1 MRDFELAWK
10 RGERPALEAFLP
22 GGAEAGG
29 AEAHSALVGL
39 ARVELELRLKA
50 GEAAGA
56 EDYFH
61 RFPALLED
69 ANAAVS
75 LIAVERHWRG
85 HEADLPFPTTETFQT
100 VSCKA
105 SVVPVIDTP
114 IRLAGYEILGELGR
128 GGMGVVYKARA
139 SAHGGIVALKMLPE
153 VDATA
158 LYRFKQEFR
167 TLTGVSH
174 PNLVSLYE
182 LIAAGNVWCFTMELV
197 EGVDFRHYVRGVPG
211 RGAEYHE
218 GRLRSALRQLV
229 EGVSALHAAGKL
241 HRDLKPRNVL
251 VTEAGRVVVLDFG
264 LVAELGQAGE
274 HESTERHLTGTV
286 PYMSPEQSAAKPVTP
301 ATDWYSVGVML
312 YEILT
317 GQLPFQGTCLEVLQ
331 QKQERPPPRPGAIA
345 AGVPP
350 DLDELCQ
357 KLLAIRPEDRPEGA
371 EILRRLAKDPRAEK
385 PHGSR
390 LEPGPAT
397 EFVGRD
403 QQLQALDAAYRDVKQ
418 GRSVSVF
425 IHGRSG
431 AGKSALVRQFLN
443 RLAERES
450 AVVLAGRCYE
460 QESVPYKAWDSV
472 VDSLSRYLRRLP
484 SLEVQAVL
492 PRDVSQLATVFPV
505 LRCVD
510 LVARATGRSPNTPDI
525 QETRRRTFAALRE
538 LLARLGDRQPLVLFI
553 DDLQWGDLDSAALMA
568 DLLRPPDPPV
578 FLFLGCYRSEDETR
592 SPCLQALFGLKTLEQ
607 RRLVAVDPLT
617 SEEASRLAANLLR
630 GNHSAVEAIAR
641 ESGGNPFFLHELV
654 HHVKTTPPSPPSE
667 GGAAGGAAPTLAL
680 EQIVAQR
687 IEGLPEAARRL
698 LEVAAVSGRPL
709 RLEQAWEAAEL
720 EGNQTALLAL
730 LKSGRFIRSTGSVEA
745 GEIETYHDRI
755 RETIVAN
762 LPLDRLRRRH
772 QALAQV
778 LEAAGNVDPEV
789 LAMHYQGADEPER
802 AGALFARAA
811 VQADQALAFE
821 RAVQLYRAALGLRQT
836 TDEQGQALR
845 VKLADALVNAGRG
858 AEAAREYLQAARDA
872 PDAET
877 IELRCNA
884 ALQMLRSGYV
894 DEGLPVLH
902 TVLGSLGMKMTS
914 TPRRAL
920 LSLLLRRAQ
929 LWMRGLG
936 FRPRDA
942 RDIPAD
948 ELRRIDLCWSVSTCL
963 TMIDTI
969 RGADFLTRGLLLALR
984 AGEPI
989 RIARSL
995 ALEAAHVAT
1004 AGGKTIPRGKK
1015 LLAIAEDVAQRSG
1028 HPYAKGWVALS
1039 KGMIAYFEDRWQD
1052 NLAYCDEA
1060 AAIFRD
1066 HCTGVTWELD
1076 TAHTFALWA
1085 LLLQGEIPEL
1095 TRRWS
1100 ILLDQ
1105 ARERGD
1111 RYAETYLSTVIMAV
1125 VRLAA
1130 DDPQGMKLTLDQVRD
1145 QWSQAGFHI
1154 QHYHCLYAGCL
1165 VDLYQGETAAAWQR
1179 VTGMWSKFSNSL
1191 LPRIQNLRWHMHFMR
1206 GSIAVAAALT
1216 AADPRPLLKAAER
1229 DARQLRRERLAPAAA
1244 CSEFIFAALA
1254 NARGDPAGVRRHLT
1268 EAAHGFQANHQG
1280 LWAAAAGFRLGKLL
1294 GGEEGAAW
1302 IANAEQWMSTHGIK
1316 NHVRMTAAFA
1326 PGFVD

>member
-1 MRDFELAWK
+1 M
-10 RGERPALEAFLP
+10 
-22 GGAEAGG
+22 
-29 AEAHSALVGL
+29 
-39 ARVELELRLKA
+39 
-50 GEAAGA
+50 
-56 EDYFH
+56 
-61 RFPALLED
+61 
-69 ANAAVS
+69 
-75 LIAVERHWRG
+75 
-85 HEADLPFPTTETFQT
+85 
-100 VSCKA
+100 
-105 SVVPVIDTP
+105 
-114 IRLAGYEILGELGR
+114 
-128 GGMGVVYKARA
+128 
-139 SAHGGIVALKMLPE
+139 
-153 VDATA
+153 
-158 LYRFKQEFR
+158 
-167 TLTGVSH
+167 
-174 PNLVSLYE
+174 
-182 LIAAGNVWCFTMELV
+182 
-197 EGVDFRHYVRGVPG
+197 
-211 RGAEYHE
+211 
-218 GRLRSALRQLV
+218 
-229 EGVSALHAAGKL
+229 
-241 HRDLKPRNVL
+241 
-251 VTEAGRVVVLDFG
+251 
-264 LVAELGQAGE
+264 
-274 HESTERHLTGTV
+274 GTV
-286 PYMSPEQSAAKPVTP
+286 PYMSPEQAASKPVTQ

-317 GQLPFQGTCLEVLQ
+317 GQLPFQGTTLEVLQ
-331 QKQERPPPRPGAIA
+331 QKQTRQPPPPSGIA
-345 AGVPP
+345 TGVPP
-350 DLDELCQ
+350 DLDALCQ
-357 KLLAIRPEDRPEGA
+357 TLLATRPEDRPESA
-371 EILRRLAKDPRAEK
+371 EILRRLAKDACEEK
-385 PHGSR
+385 PHGAPR
-390 LEPGPAT
+390 LEPGPT
-397 EFVGRD
+397 DFVGRD
-403 QQLQALDAAYRDVKQ
+403 QQLQALDAAFADVKQ

-431 AGKSALVRQFLN
+431 AGKSALVRQFLKC
-443 RLAERES
+443 LAEREE
-450 AVVLAGRCYE
+450 AVVLKGRCYE

-472 VDSLSRYLRRLP
+472 VDSLSRYLSRLP
-484 SLEVQAVL
+484 SLEVQALL

-510 LVARATGRSPNTPDI
+510 LVAHATGRSPNTPDI

-578 FLFLGCYRSEDETR
+578 FLFLGCYRSEDEAR
-592 SPCLQALFGLKTLEQ
+592 SPCLEALFDLQTLGQ
-607 RRLVAVDPLT
+607 RRQVAVDPLT
-617 SEEASRLAANLLR
+617 LEEASRLAANLLR
-630 GNHSAVEAIAR
+630 GSHSTVEAIAR

-654 HHVKTTPPSPPSE
+654 HHVQTTPPSPPSE
-667 GGAAGGAAPTLAL
+667 GGAAAGSPTLAL
-680 EQIVAQR
+680 DQIVGTR
-687 IEGLPEAARRL
+687 VEHLPEAARRL

-709 RLEQAWEAAEL
+709 RMEQAWQAAGL
-720 EGNQTALLAL
+720 EGNQTALLAQ
-730 LKSGRFIRSTGSVEA
+730 LKSGRLIRSTGSVET

-762 LPLDRLRRRH
+762 LPVDRVRQHH

-778 LEAAGNVDPEV
+778 LESAGDVDPEV
-789 LAMHYQGADEPER
+789 LAMHYQGANQRHR
-802 AGALFARAA
+802 AGVLFARAA

-821 RAVQLYRAALGLRQT
+821 RAVHLYRVALDQGQT
-836 TDEQGQALR
+836 SDEQGRSLR
-845 VKLADALVNAGRG
+845 VQLADALVNAGRG
-858 AEAAREYLQAARDA
+858 AEAAREYLNAAQGA
-872 PDAET
+872 PDSET

-902 TVLGSLGMKMTS
+902 TVLGSLGMKMTT

-920 LSLLLRRAQ
+920 LSLLFRRAQ
-929 LWMRGLG
+929 LWFRGLG
-936 FRPRDA
+936 FRPRDPK
-942 RDIPAD
+942 DIPAE

-1004 AGGKTIPRGKK
+1004 AGGRTIPRGKK
-1015 LLAIAEDVAQRSG
+1015 LLAIAEGIAQRSG
-1028 HPYAKGWVALS
+1028 HPYARGWVALS

-1060 AAIFRD
+1060 ATIFRD

-1100 ILLDQ
+1100 VLLDQ

-1111 RYAETYLSTVIMAV
+1111 RYAETYLSTIIMAF

-1130 DDPQGMKLTLDQVRD
+1130 DDPHGMRQSLNQVLN

-1165 VDLYQGETAAAWQR
+1165 VDLYQGETAAAWER

-1206 GSIAVAAALT
+1206 GSVAVAAALT
-1216 AADPRPLLKAAER
+1216 AADQRPLLNIAER
-1229 DARQLRRERLAPAAA
+1229 DALQLQREGLAPAAA
-1244 CSEFIFAALA
+1244 CSQFIFAALA
-1254 NARGDPAGVRRHLT
+1254 NARGDRATVRRHLT
-1268 EAAHGFQANHQG
+1268 EATHAFQANRQF
-1280 LWAAAAGFRLGKLL
+1280 LWAAAAGIRLGKLL
-1294 GGEEGAAW
+1294 GEEEGAVW
-1302 IANAEQWMSTHGIK
+1302 IASAERWMSTHGIK
-1316 NHVRMTAAFA
+1316 NPVRMTAAFA